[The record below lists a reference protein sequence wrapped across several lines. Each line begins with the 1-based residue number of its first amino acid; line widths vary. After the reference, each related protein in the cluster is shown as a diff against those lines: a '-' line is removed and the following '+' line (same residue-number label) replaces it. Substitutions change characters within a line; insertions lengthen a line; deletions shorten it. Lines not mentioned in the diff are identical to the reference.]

1 MLRPLIIVGDMI
13 KFPESPRSHK
23 FWQLD
28 MSELVNVKRERERE
42 RVCERARV
50 HMYAHYVLVYLVKIC
65 VSLNAVSN
73 R

>member
-28 MSELVNVKRERERE
+28 MSELVNVKRERERASM
-42 RVCERARV
+42 RACACAYVCTLRTSILSENMCIIECSV
-50 HMYAHYVLVYLVKIC
+50 Q
-65 VSLNAVSN
+65 
-73 R
+73 